1 MLHRPKIMFSAGE
14 PSGDLHGESLAKAV
28 KKLTP
33 DAELIGFGGPK
44 MAAAGV
50 RLRSDMREYTVM
62 GVVEVVKNL
71 RRILGLLNDLTSFM
85 KEEKPDILVLIDYP
99 DFNWRLAARAKKLGI
114 PVFSYIPPSAWAW
127 RKGRAK
133 KCSALADEL
142 AAIFPFELPV
152 YQAAGGNITFQGNP
166 LIDTVKPSM
175 EKSEARSFFAVPE
188 RKTPVLLIPGSR
200 KQEINMLLPPMLETV
215 KLLKNDN
222 PELVFYLPVA
232 PGIDRRLIEEK
243 FAMAGLSYGDCGKG
257 ETDVYLA
264 TDKTYDLMNI
274 AKFAMATSGTV
285 VMEAAI
291 IGLPCVVLY
300 RMAALNYM
308 IGKLLVDITYFS
320 LPNLLLNRLIQPEL
334 LQDEVN
340 RERIFAEC
348 KRFYTEPEYLQE
360 VHRGL
365 QEAVAKLGKPNAA
378 ERVAGRILAAA
389 DKFKVQ

>member
-1 MLHRPKIMFSAGE
+1 MPSRPKIMFSAGE

-28 KKLTP
+28 AKLAP
-33 DAELIGFGGPK
+33 GAEMIGFGGPK

-62 GVVEVVKNL
+62 GVVEVIKNL
-71 RRILGLLNDLTSFM
+71 RRILRLLNDLTEFM
-85 KEEKPDILVLIDYP
+85 EKEKPDILVLIDYP

-175 EKSEARSFFAVPE
+175 SREEARCFFSVPDE
-188 RKTPVLLIPGSR
+188 RVPVLLIPGSR

-215 KLLKNDN
+215 KLLKADN
-222 PELVFYLPVA
+222 PELIFYLPVA
-232 PGIDRRLIEEK
+232 PGIDRSLISEK
-243 FAMAGLSYGDCGKG
+243 FTAAGLSYADCGR
-257 ETDVYLA
+257 EQADVHFVS
-264 TDKTYDLMNI
+264 DKTYDLMNI
-274 AKFAMATSGTV
+274 GKFAIATSGTV

-334 LQDEVN
+334 LQDQVN
-340 RERIFAEC
+340 KERIFREC
-348 KRFYTEPEYLQE
+348 KRFYTEPDYLRN
-360 VHRGL
+360 VLDGL
-365 QEAVAKLGKPNAA
+365 RDAVAKLGKPNAA
-378 ERVAGRILAAA
+378 ERVANRILMAAE
-389 DKFKVQ
+389 KFKTH